1 MMTRPAVMT
10 DSELASWRRGRD
22 GRRPPTAATDSAL
35 RDAARFVISPDGH
48 ADDARLQS
56 TFKLLRA
63 EAPVLWLDTPGIR
76 PFWLL
81 SRHGDIS
88 TVERRGA
95 PFTAAP
101 RTFLS
106 SRMAEERLERILG
119 KPYVLRGLLQMDDP
133 DHAAYRAVAQ
143 PWLAPAALAEVEEMQ
158 RPSQPTV
165 DREPEPIPSEPEHV
179 AFPVGV
185 IPCTSC
191 QHPQAA
197 AALREVLNVYMAA
210 CRGEPHRTGSTMPRA
225 CCQWLVQRPD
235 ARALIA

>member
-1 MMTRPAVMT
+1 MSTSVKYLTKR
-10 DSELASWRRGRD
+10 
-22 GRRPPTAATDSAL
+22 L
-35 RDAARFVISPDGH
+35 RDIG
-48 ADDARLQS
+48 RLD
-56 TFKLLRA
+56 LLA
-63 EAPVLWLDTPGIR
+63 G
-76 PFWLL
+76 
-81 SRHGDIS
+81 
-88 TVERRGA
+88 VERGE
-95 PFTAAP
+95 FST
-101 RTFLS
+101 
-106 SRMAEERLERILG
+106 
-119 KPYVLRGLLQMDDP
+119 
-133 DHAAYRAVAQ
+133 HAAAEWAGLINKQPATGSGSQNVARRNAWALHRRTRSG
-143 PWLAPAALAEVEEMQ
+143 PEPATYNGHVVPMPDLAAALAEVEEMQ